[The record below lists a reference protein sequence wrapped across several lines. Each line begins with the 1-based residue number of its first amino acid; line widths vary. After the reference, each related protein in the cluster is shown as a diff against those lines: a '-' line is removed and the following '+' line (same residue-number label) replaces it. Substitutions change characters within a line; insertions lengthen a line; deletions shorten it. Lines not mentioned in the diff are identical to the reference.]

1 MRYVLLFFCLIAAI
15 TGHAFTLRAD
25 SPPRYVVKPGDT
37 LWSIANTYLK
47 NPWEWKALWHANPQI
62 QNPDRLY
69 AGAVIELHYDK
80 QKPYLRVLSNGT
92 IKLSPHTRP
101 FPLENPILPIPIE
114 DIKPFLNGSLILD
127 RDALEHAPAIIAFTN
142 EHLMA
147 GQGDEVY
154 VENLCPNPPPPGEI
168 KTYGLYRRC
177 GVYYDP
183 ITEKF
188 LGYKASLV
196 GYAELVRNGNPAT
209 IMITDIMQ
217 GIRLRDRVMPNTIP
231 PFNFYFEPRAP
242 LASVRGLIIDL
253 AGDYTQGG
261 VGLVA
266 VLNRGHDAGLQPG
279 DVLGVYS
286 KPRQVPNNLFHYK
299 QRGPCQRQCVTLPP
313 ERIGEVMVFRIFS
326 QTSYALVVRS
336 IRAITK
342 MDTVTNP

>member
-15 TGHAFTLRAD
+15 PGQAFTLRPD

-62 QNPDRLY
+62 QNPDKLY
-69 AGAVIELHYDK
+69 AGAVIELRYY
-80 QKPYLRVLSNGT
+80 QQRPYLRVLSNGT
-92 IKLSPHTRP
+92 VKLSPHTRP
-101 FPLENPILPIPIE
+101 FPLEDPILPIPIE
-114 DIKPFLNGSLILD
+114 DIRPFLNGSLILD
-127 RDALEHAPAIIAFTN
+127 RDALEHAPAIIGFTN

-154 VENLCPNPPPPGEI
+154 VENLCPNPPPIGEI
-168 KTYGLYRRC
+168 KTYSLYRRC
-177 GVYYDP
+177 GVYNDP
-183 ITEKF
+183 ITGNF

-217 GIRLRDRVMPNTIP
+217 GVRLRDRVMPNTIP
-231 PFNFYFEPRAP
+231 PFNFYFEPKTP

-266 VLNRGHDAGLQPG
+266 VLNRGHNAGLQPG

-286 KPRQVPNNLFHYK
+286 KPRQVPNTLFRYK
-299 QRGPCQRQCVTLPP
+299 QRGPCKRQCVTLPP

-342 MDTVTNP
+342 LDTVTNP